1 MLFFKKTSSDDN
13 EKENFFAEGYLFLY
27 PDVKKAKIDPWV
39 HYQRYGKAENR
50 LNGSTP
56 PAYFNKDEYYKLNT
70 DVAASGMDAWR
81 HYVLYG
87 HKEGRRISERGELSD
102 LPKELQGEIF
112 RPTLKPIEVCDWR
125 SVVHFSIIM
134 PTYNRAM
141 GMLKS
146 VECVLQQTYRHF
158 ELIIADD
165 GSTDDTEAVIHSR
178 YRKEI
183 EQGIIR
189 YIKCPHRGVCAT
201 RNAALEAARYSWIA
215 YVDSDNYPRPDFLQT
230 FAEAIEQNPDKNVFY
245 AKARLI
251 QTDMELGKP
260 FDFQSMLRLNY
271 IDLGMFVHNVAMYRR
286 YGGFDGKLRRL
297 VDWDLI
303 IRYTQNE
310 TPLFIDKVVFDY
322 CNATERADRITVSV
336 KLGDAMSYVRQKH
349 RIKNVTTCITAYNH
363 EKYLRNAIESAL
375 MQTGRINHKIV
386 IFDDQSTDGTQK
398 IGEEYAAKYPD
409 KVRYV
414 RNQTN
419 LGMARNMK
427 QCFRTIDTDFI
438 AILEG
443 DDYWIDE
450 YRLHKMCTF
459 LDTNPDCS
467 MCFNAT
473 LIYGEKSLRFRGLK
487 RQTILPEKLDGDDIL
502 NSHAQNPFA
511 NFSSCVYWKDVVQTL
526 PDCLYEGIVTEMAVG
541 LHAQRYGKVGF
552 INEKMSV
559 YRQHPG
565 GLWSGKDPRR
575 AMEYRIKARETM
587 LEVAPDVY
595 KPAIQRIINKF
606 QLELER
612 LK

>member
-1 MLFFKKTSSDDN
+1 MLNPDIQFQNVHPWQHYFLHGKQ
-13 EKENFFAEGYLFLY
+13 ENRPDGNTPPDYFSREEYLLLN
-27 PDVKKAKIDPWV
+27 PDVKAAGMDAWKHFV
-39 HYQRYGKAENR
+39 FYGKAENR
-50 LNGSTP
+50 PYSHKQGAEEIPQHLIGDVQRP
-56 PAYFNKDEYYKLNT
+56 KLRE
-70 DVAASGMDAWR
+70 V
-81 HYVLYG
+81 
-87 HKEGRRISERGELSD
+87 
-102 LPKELQGEIF
+102 F
-112 RPTLKPIEVCDWR
+112 RNPLIDTVY
-125 SVVHFSIIM
+125 FSIIM
-134 PTYNRAM
+134 PTYNRAQT
-141 GMLKS
+141 MLKS
-146 VECVLQQTYRHF
+146 VDCILNQSYRKF

-178 YRKEI
+178 YQKEI
-183 EQGIIR
+183 EQGIIH
-189 YIKCPHRGVCAT
+189 YIRCPHRGVCAT
-201 RNAALEAARYSWIA
+201 RNAALAAARYTWIA
-215 YVDSDNYPRPDFLQT
+215 YVDSDNYVRKNFLQT
-230 FAEAIEQNPDKNVFY
+230 FVDAIHSAPAKSCFY
-245 AKARLI
+245 ARAQII
-251 QTDMELGKP
+251 QNGVLLGKP
-260 FDFQSMLRLNY
+260 FDYQSLLQINY
-271 IDLGMFVHNVAMYRR
+271 IDMGMFVHNISLYRK
-286 YGGFDGKLRRL
+286 YGGFDEKLRRL

-303 IRYTQNE
+303 IRYTQSE
-310 TPLFIDKVVFDY
+310 TPVYIDKVVFDY
-322 CNATERADRITVSV
+322 CNASDRSDRITVSS
-336 KLGDAMSYVRQKH
+336 KLGEAMSHVRQKH
-349 RIKNVTTCITAYNH
+349 RVKNVTTCITAYNH
-363 EKYLRNAIESAL
+363 EKYLRQALESAL
-375 MQTGRINHKIV
+375 MQTGSINHQIV
-386 IFDDQSTDGTQK
+386 IFDDLSTDGTQK

-419 LGMARNMK
+419 IGMARNMK